1 MASGTISFELT
12 TDIVYVAGTINNVS
26 TVFIQDE
33 ANPIKWRAAV
43 DVAEDNLYHIYI
55 EMYDEAGNK
64 SIYENTIEYILPW
77 FVYDRTQ
84 QDVDRV
90 IELQSIGWENMSDSE
105 KTEWQQGMKGA
116 FNLSDVKRNENNCY
130 IIAQLLNVPMVTYK
144 DNLPTYPDA
153 AYFDNLLSNVA
164 ALRNAGY
171 RYTETPEVPKRPVDT
186 YQKLNDIEKI
196 LHDIYEVYN
205 SNFVHYAGEEIYT
218 GQDIGLLL

>member
-1 MASGTISFELT
+1 MASGTISFELS
-12 TDIVYVAGTINNVS
+12 TDITYVAGTVNGVE

-33 ANPIKWRAAV
+33 AYPVKWRAAV

-64 SIYENTIEYILPW
+64 SVYENTIEYILPW

-90 IELQSIGWENMSDSE
+90 IELNMTDDE
-105 KTEWQQGMKGA
+105 KTEWINGMKGA

-130 IIAQLLNVPMVTYK
+130 VIAQLLNISLVTCK
-144 DNLPTYPDA
+144 DNLPAYPDKT
-153 AYFDNLLSNVA
+153 YIDSLLKNVT

-171 RYTETPEVPKRPVDT
+171 RYVETPEVPQQPINT
-186 YQKLNDIEKI
+186 YQKINDIEKI

-205 SNFVHYAGEEIYT
+205 SNFVHYAGEEIYA
-218 GQDIGLLL
+218 GQNIGLLL